1 MNATQTALIKSVIL
15 AATGLMVIATT
26 YAQQNKTKVS
36 LQKSSELSTIITIDV
51 PSPNQV
57 KVNTPRGAASI
68 YFVDGAVNIL
78 EKGAPFLP
86 KISRSIIIP
95 NGSNARVKVLSS
107 QYKDIEN
114 VSIAP
119 SKGNLSRDI
128 DPAKV
133 PFTYGAVYRKD
144 EFFPNNI
151 ANLSKSYRL
160 RQFEGATINIFP
172 LQYNPVS
179 KILRVYTSV
188 TVEVT
193 YTPSGVS
200 KPIAKTTINDRGFS
214 EVYKSQFIN
223 YSNQN
228 LRYTPLSDEGTML
241 VVCHPAFM
249 SAMQPFVDW
258 KNQRGVKTVMVDY
271 TQIANSSDALK
282 TYVKN
287 YYTQNGLTFLLLV
300 GDAAQIPAKVLP
312 QTSSTG
318 NGDSDAFYGFLE
330 GDDSYPEVMVGRFS
344 AETVEHVTTMVNR
357 TIAYEKNLDEK
368 ATWLENAMGIASD
381 EGGNGQGDNGES
393 DKVHM
398 ENIRAKLTAYGYT
411 TVSQVYDP
419 GALSTTV
426 SQLINDG
433 VGLINYVGHGADTKW
448 VTTGF
453 SSYNASALTNNNR
466 WPYIFDVA
474 CVNGNFVGQTCFAEA
489 FTRASNIT
497 GPTGT
502 VNIVAS
508 TINQAWDPP
517 MAGQDNMVDILIE
530 SNQNNIRRTFG
541 GIVVNACMGMND
553 KYGADGYEMTQFW
566 TIFGDPSLLVR
577 TKRPA
582 VISASHQDVL
592 VLGQSNLEV
601 SCSADNA
608 TATLWQNGTILAS
621 GKTAGGSVS
630 LSFTSLSTQN
640 PVLLTISGFNLK
652 TTIDTLPVIVA
663 DKPFLIV
670 TSISPVGSLS
680 NHTEENLDL
689 TLKNLSSNP
698 TQVTDLLVKL
708 RCKDSRITFI
718 DSTETIAAIGLDPIT
733 LNGGFKILVNSE
745 MPDLS
750 TLKFTAF
757 ISGKVGVEN
766 YKDTVTY
773 TMVVKKPA
781 IKISDIAVDDA
792 LGNNNGNIEPG
803 EFGTLNLTLSNNGH
817 APALTPALSIFST
830 NTSLLEILT
839 TPISLETI
847 NPGESKAIS
856 VQFSSPSSAV
866 NGQML
871 YVKAIATCSNI
882 IQTVDSSSFVLGASN
897 YILMQNGT
905 VVACSKKL
913 FDTGG
918 PNNDYKSSENYT
930 LTISAAD
937 PSLRVK
943 VKFNIFETS
952 TYDNLTIYDG
962 VSTQS
967 SIIGSYNGSKN
978 PFEVVSSGSYL
989 TIKFTSGSST
999 SGKGWDADILCI
1011 TPVSTPACPTIISP
1025 INGATNQRIPQ
1036 LSWTGKDADEY
1047 TVFYGTEATPSL
1059 FTRTTEKTLDVP
1071 FQPNTT
1077 FYWQVISKNQVGAN
1091 SNCPVNSFT
1100 TSASPDSLV
1109 MKNGSGVT
1117 CNGRFFDKGGP
1128 NADYTNSTRET
1139 YTIFPAKPGAMVTAN
1154 FTKLV
1159 LELEYDTLYVWNGP
1173 DNRSPLIGAF
1183 NSESVPATLQNLVAN
1198 NTSGALT
1205 FQLFADALVEKA
1217 GWIADIGCS
1226 LPGNS
1231 SEVSLSITDGV
1242 NPVVDATLTVGKL
1255 IYHTNSSGIAL
1266 LTMPYGTY
1274 EVKVE
1279 KEGYSTISTTV
1290 AVSEPTT
1297 SKSVVLEKKRT
1308 LTITVSNSE
1317 TGTPVYP
1324 ANVVVNGTTYKTNGI
1339 GKIIADIGSLTS
1351 TSWSIG
1357 ASGYVV
1363 KQGSATT
1370 TETSNVLAVEIT
1382 PLHHIKI
1389 KVENALNNQPIKGA
1403 IINVGPAQLV
1413 SATDGFAHVINV
1425 AGTYS
1430 VSASAV
1436 GYIDKPTENL
1446 ALSSTSNSV
1455 ISLMPTQHNVTIW
1468 VKESGNNRGVVN
1480 ATVTINGANYNTD
1493 SEGKVVVNLYAGN
1506 YTFTVSI
1513 SNYETYQSS
1522 FEVAATD
1529 ISVTALLVISG
1540 VDNESITNLNLYP
1553 IPADREVII
1562 AWGNQS
1568 KGILTLTNVT
1578 GVLILKQEITSGEII
1593 DVSNLS
1599 SGVYLA
1605 RITIDGK
1612 TQTTKL
1618 IVQ

>member
-1 MNATQTALIKSVIL
+1 MNLTTTALIKSIIL
-15 AATGLMVIATT
+15 AATGLMVIAPA
-26 YAQQNKTKVS
+26 YAQSNKTKVA
-36 LQKSSELSTIITIDV
+36 LQKSSESSTIITIDI
-51 PSPNQV
+51 PNPNQV
-57 KVNTPRGAASI
+57 LVNTPRGESSI
-68 YFVDGAVNIL
+68 FFVNGAVNTL
-78 EKGAPFLP
+78 EKGAPILP

-95 NGSNARVKVLSS
+95 DGSKALVKVLSS
-107 QYKDIEN
+107 KYKDIEN
-114 VSIAP
+114 VSVAP
-119 SKGNLSRDI
+119 SKGNLTRDI

-133 PFTYGAVYRKD
+133 PFTYGAAYQKN

-151 ANLSKSYRL
+151 ANLSDPYTL
-160 RQFEGATINIFP
+160 RQFEGATINLFP

-179 KILRVYTSV
+179 KKLRIYTSI

-193 YTPSGVS
+193 YSKSAIS
-200 KPIAKTTINDRGFS
+200 KPITKAVINDRGFS

-228 LRYTPLSDEGTML
+228 LRYTPLGDEGTML

-271 TQIANSSDALK
+271 TQVANSSDALK

-381 EGGNGQGDNGES
+381 EGGNGQGDDGES

-398 ENIRAKLTAYGYT
+398 ENIRSKLIGYGYS

-419 GALSTTV
+419 GALSSTV
-426 SQLINDG
+426 SQLINNG
-433 VGLINYVGHGADTKW
+433 VGLINYVGHGSDTKW

-453 SSYNASALTNNNR
+453 SSYNASALINNNR
-466 WPYIFDVA
+466 WPFIFDVA
-474 CVNGNFVGQTCFAEA
+474 CVNGNFVDQTCFAEA
-489 FTRASNIT
+489 FTRASNTT

-541 GIVVNACMGMND
+541 GIVANACMGMND

-582 VISASHQDVL
+582 VFNAVHQDVL
-592 VLGQSNLEV
+592 VLGQSNLDV

-630 LSFTSLSTQN
+630 LSFTSLSSQE

-670 TSISPVGSLS
+670 TSVSPVGSLS

-718 DSTETIAAIGLDPIT
+718 DSTETLAAIGLDPIT
-733 LNGGFKILVNSE
+733 LKGGFKIRVNSE
-745 MPDLS
+745 MPDMS
-750 TLKFTAF
+750 TLKFTAY
-757 ISGKVGVEN
+757 ITGKVGADN
-766 YKDTVTY
+766 YNDTVTY

-792 LGNNNGNIEPG
+792 LGNNNGNIEPS
-803 EFGTLNLTLSNNGH
+803 EFGTLTITLSNTGH
-817 APALTPALSIFST
+817 APALTPTLSILST
-830 NTSLLEILT
+830 NSNLLEILST
-839 TPISLETI
+839 AIGIETI

-866 NGQML
+866 NGQLL
-871 YVKAIATCSNI
+871 YVKAIATCSNN
-882 IQTVDSSSFVLGASN
+882 IQTADSSSFVLGASN

-918 PNNDYKSSENYT
+918 LDKNYKSGENYT
-930 LTISAAD
+930 LTISAAA
-937 PSLRVK
+937 PALRVK

-952 TYDNLTIYDG
+952 AYDNLTIYDG

-967 SIIGSYNGSKN
+967 SIIGNYSGTKSA
-978 PFEVVSSGSYL
+978 FEVVSSSSYL
-989 TIKFTSGSST
+989 TIKFTSGSSS

-1011 TPVSTPACPTIISP
+1011 TPVSTPACPTVISP
-1025 INGATNQRIPQ
+1025 ANGSTNQRIPQ

-1059 FTRTTEKTLDVP
+1059 FSKTTEKTLEVP
-1071 FQPNTT
+1071 FKPNTT
-1077 FYWQVISKNQVGAN
+1077 FYWQVIPKNQVGVN

-1109 MKNGSGVT
+1109 MKTGSGIT

-1128 NADYTNSTRET
+1128 NADYTNATRET

-1154 FTKLV
+1154 FTQLV
-1159 LELEYDTLYVWNGP
+1159 LELKYDTLYVWNGP

-1183 NSESVPATLQNLVAN
+1183 NTESVPAALQNLIAN
-1198 NTSGALT
+1198 NPSGALT

-1279 KEGYSTISTTV
+1279 KEGYATMSTTV
-1290 AVSEPTT
+1290 IVSEPTT
-1297 SKSVVLEKKRT
+1297 SKTVVLEKKRT

-1317 TGTPVYP
+1317 TGTPIYP
-1324 ANVVVNGTTYKTNGI
+1324 ANVVVNGTTYKTNGN

-1357 ASGYVV
+1357 GSGYVE

-1370 TETSNVLAVEIT
+1370 TEISNVLAVEIT

-1413 SATDGFAHVINV
+1413 SATDGFAHLINV

-1430 VSASAV
+1430 VSASAI
-1436 GYIDKPTENL
+1436 GYIAKTSENL

-1455 ISLMPTQHNVTIW
+1455 ITLMPTQHNVTIW
-1468 VKESGNNRGVVN
+1468 VKESGNNRVVIN
-1480 ATVTINGANYNTD
+1480 ATVTINGTNYSTD
-1493 SEGKVVVNLYAGN
+1493 SEGKVVINLYAGS
-1506 YTFTVSI
+1506 YSFTVSI

-1529 ISVTALLVISG
+1529 ISVTTLLVISG
-1540 VDNESITNLNLYP
+1540 VDKESIPSLNLYP
-1553 IPADREVII
+1553 IPANSEVTVV
-1562 AWGNQS
+1562 WGNQS
-1568 KGILTLTNVT
+1568 RGVLTLTNIT
-1578 GVLILKQEITSGEII
+1578 GLLILKQEIANGDRI

-1605 RITIDGK
+1605 RLTTEGK
-1612 TQTTKL
+1612 TQTIKL